1 MGLGGRDRG
10 RPGRGR
16 TARPQQGTF
25 ADEQADLRVDELLH
39 AVTLAGHQPQDG
51 QEGLDVAEPP
61 LLVLQLLLL
70 RRLVDAGEHVGLR
83 VTEHVEERLVLG
95 TVP

>member
-1 MGLGGRDRG
+1 MGPGGRG
-10 RPGRGR
+10 Q
-16 TARPQQGTF
+16 ARPKEDRPAQQGTF

-95 TVP
+95 SVP